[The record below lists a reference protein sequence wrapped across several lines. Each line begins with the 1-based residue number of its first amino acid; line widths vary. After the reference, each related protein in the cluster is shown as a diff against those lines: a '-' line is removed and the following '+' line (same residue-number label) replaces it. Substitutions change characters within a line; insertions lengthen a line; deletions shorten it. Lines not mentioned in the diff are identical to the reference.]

1 MRHIT
6 RCLNP
11 KLTEICLHAIKLE
24 EVSAILLRY
33 LPDNLSDHCR
43 VGSFRNGC
51 LILVTHDP
59 VWASQIRY
67 SLPELRDTLRS
78 EAKLYQLASI
88 KITIDAAPSSDRVML
103 IPTSTPATQKLGKHA
118 NSPWQDILKHLA
130 VK

>member
-24 EVSAILLRY
+24 EVSAILLSY
-33 LPDNLSDHCR
+33 LPDNLKDHCR

-51 LILVTHDP
+51 LTLVTHDP

-67 SLPELRDTLRS
+67 TLPELRDTLRS

-88 KITIDAAPSSDRVML
+88 KITIDVTQPSSRVV
-103 IPTSTPATQKLGKHA
+103 PTSTTQKPDEHS
-118 NSPWQDILKHLA
+118 NSPWQDVLKHL
-130 VK
+130 V